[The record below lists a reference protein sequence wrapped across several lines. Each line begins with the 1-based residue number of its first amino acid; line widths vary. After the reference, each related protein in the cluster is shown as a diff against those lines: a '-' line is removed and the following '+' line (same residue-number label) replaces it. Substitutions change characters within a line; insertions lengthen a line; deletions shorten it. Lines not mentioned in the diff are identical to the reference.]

1 MFLVGIAQWWYGAG
15 WRQRVA
21 GVVQGMRR
29 TSDFFSIGLLLRTLF
44 NPFRQ
49 IDAGGVQGGLSVQ
62 INAFFSRLFSRCFGA
77 VLRTL
82 VVIVGCFVLLVRL
95 VLSGVWLV
103 IWGLL
108 PVAPLVGLMM
118 SSLGIT
124 L

>member
-15 WRQRVA
+15 WRQCLT

-49 IDAGGVQGGLSVQ
+49 IDAGGVRGGLSVQ

-82 VVIVGCFVLLVRL
+82 VILFGCLVLLLRL
-95 VLSGVWLV
+95 VVSGLWLV
-103 IWGLL
+103 VWGLL
-108 PVAPLVGLMM
+108 PLAPIAGLIVSGVGV
-118 SSLGIT
+118 T